1 MSTSSEKVGR
11 GRRAMSDGPSLFQN
25 IQREKDGEGSGQTP
39 CERPRELY
47 QPCAAEPG
55 RNGCSQNL
63 THAPFALHF
72 ALNKCRRCEKQPKGM
87 FALLLQA
94 WSAPNWRERVS
105 PCASN
110 LHTPPD
116 HDPAGWELDHGASCS
131 GRTDFLRWRKVHVS
145 SALLTALVCIDS
157 S

>member
-25 IQREKDGEGSGQTP
+25 IQREKDGEGRGQTP

-47 QPCAAEPG
+47 QPCAAEQG

-116 HDPAGWELDHGASCS
+116 MILQAGNWIM
-131 GRTDFLRWRKVHVS
+131 VHL
-145 SALLTALVCIDS
+145 AREEQTF
-157 S
+157 